1 MEELLIGRET
11 DTKLLARAHRKRMAR
26 NQEPEAPITVLT
38 RTVTRLLKSGRGIN
52 IG

>member
-1 MEELLIGRET
+1 MEALLIGRER
-11 DTKLLARAHRKRMAR
+11 DPKLPARAHRKRMAR

-52 IG
+52 TG